1 MTTARIAVLLVD
13 DHVAVRSGLR
23 VMLNAEP
30 DLVVVGE
37 AADGAEALR
46 RVAEVGPDV
55 VVLDLAMP
63 GIGGL
68 AAIPEIRAAS
78 PRTGILIFTMH
89 ANAAYVSA
97 AMRAGARGY
106 VLKSARQQDLLAAIR
121 AVHAGHG
128 FLQPEITGPSL
139 RRVAAA
145 ERVAAGQGMLTAREI
160 QILEA
165 VADGRGNKEIAA
177 AIGIAE
183 DTVKTHLRHLF
194 EKLGASDRAQ
204 AVAIALRQ
212 RLIE

>member
-1 MTTARIAVLLVD
+1 MSPITVLLVD
-13 DHVAVRSGLR
+13 DHTAVRSGVR
-23 VMLNAEP
+23 VMLEAEA

-37 AADGAEALR
+37 AGDGAEALR
-46 RVAEVGPDV
+46 AVAATRPDV

-68 AAIPEIRAAS
+68 DAIPEIRAAAPS
-78 PRTGILIFTMH
+78 TAILVFTMH
-89 ANAAYVSA
+89 SNAAYVSA

-121 AVHAGHG
+121 AVHGGHG
-128 FLQPEITGPSL
+128 SLQPEITGPIL
-139 RRVAAA
+139 RRVAAD
-145 ERVAAGQGMLTAREI
+145 ERVAADRSLLTAREI
-160 QILEA
+160 QIVEA
-165 VADGRGNKEIAA
+165 VADGRSNKEIAA

-183 DTVKTHLRHLF
+183 DTVKTHLRRLF

-212 RLIE
+212 RIIA